1 VLPVTVSQPALFSQ
15 YFRGTS
21 QTMATDFPP
30 AVEQFIAQHIE
41 SLAQLETLLLLRRQA
56 DRGLSVAELSRQLY
70 ISPEVCAGIVADL
83 ERRGFIERIP
93 GDSEQWRYQVG
104 NAATDSLIDQLA
116 ALYQERRVAVITH
129 IYSKPVKQ
137 VQTFAD
143 AFRLRK
149 EP

>member
-1 VLPVTVSQPALFSQ
+1 
-15 YFRGTS
+15 
-21 QTMATDFPP
+21 MATDFPP

-41 SLAQLETLLLLRRQA
+41 SLAQLETLLLLRRQG
-56 DRGLSVAELSRQLY
+56 DQSFSSFDLSRQLY

-83 ERRGFIERIP
+83 ERRGFIERDP
-93 GDSEQWRYQVG
+93 AENERLRYRGG
-104 NAATDSLIDQLA
+104 NTTIDNLVDELA

>member
-1 VLPVTVSQPALFSQ
+1 
-15 YFRGTS
+15 
-21 QTMATDFPP
+21 MATDFPA

-41 SLAQLETLLLLRRQA
+41 SLAQLETLLLLRRLA
-56 DRGLSVAELSRQLY
+56 DRGWSSSELSRQLY
-70 ISPEVCAGIVADL
+70 IAPDVCAQIVADL
-83 ERRGFIERIP
+83 ERRGFIERDP
-93 GDSEQWRYQVG
+93 ANSELLRYRAG
-104 NAATDSLIDQLA
+104 TAANDRVIDELA